1 MNRAQKRDQV
11 IENLEKFRSQH
22 GWTNTH
28 FASLL
33 GVKRQQWERWRNG
46 RMGMR
51 LATAHGII
59 ETLARAMGNSWKLR
73 DFVGDEPPKDG
84 GGGENALR

>member
-11 IENLEKFRSQH
+11 IENLETFRAQH
-22 GWTNTH
+22 GHTNTY

-51 LATAHGII
+51 LATAHII
-59 ETLARAMGNSWKLR
+59 IKSLARATGNSWKLR
-73 DFVGDEPPKDG
+73 DFVGDGPPKDG
-84 GGGENALR
+84 GNPQ

>member
-1 MNRAQKRDQV
+1 MNRAQKRDQI
-11 IENLEKFRSQH
+11 IENLERLRLEQGH
-22 GWTNTH
+22 TNTH

-51 LATAHGII
+51 LATAHVII
-59 ETLARAMGNSWKLR
+59 GSLAKATGNTWKMR
-73 DFVGDEPPKDG
+73 DFTGDEPPTQ
-84 GGGENALR
+84 RM